1 MADMPLAGKK
11 VGILVEA
18 QYIPHE
24 IATYQKR
31 FSDYGASV
39 QLLSRL
45 WGNPSLRL
53 YSTVEPGVVDEV
65 QWIEA
70 TVDVESAN
78 PNDYAAIIMAANY
91 TSVRLRWNEA
101 AATSSDPSAAARAA
115 PAPTFFRNAMH
126 NRDIVKGAPCHGL
139 WLLTPSPDVLAGRR
153 VTCNPVVLA
162 DVVNTGASYVPAP
175 SQDGWDRHI
184 VVDDDLVTSTSAH
197 NEEVVGLFVDAVKDA
212 IVARGK

>member
-1 MADMPLAGKK
+1 MANKPLAGKK

-24 IATYQKR
+24 IATYQTR
-31 FSDYGASV
+31 FAAYGASV
-39 QLLSRL
+39 ELLSRL

-53 YSTVEPGVVDEV
+53 YSTVEPGVVDEP

-70 TVDVESAN
+70 TVDVGSIN
-78 PNDYAAIIMAANY
+78 PDEYAAIIMAANY

-101 AATSSDPSAAARAA
+101 SATSSEPSAAARAA
-115 PAPTFFRNAMH
+115 PGPTFFCNAMR
-126 NRDIVKGAPCHGL
+126 NRNIVKGAPCHGL

-162 DVVNTGASYVPAP
+162 DVLNTGAVFVPAP

-197 NEEVVGLFVDAVKDA
+197 TGEVVGLFVDAVKDA
-212 IVARGK
+212 IVARGE

>member
-24 IATYQKR
+24 IATYQAR
-31 FSDYGASV
+31 FAAYGASV
-39 QLLSRL
+39 ELLSRL
-45 WGNPSLRL
+45 WGNPGLRV
-53 YSTVEPGVVDEV
+53 YSTLEPGVVDEL

-70 TVDVESAN
+70 TVDVESVN
-78 PNDYAAIIMAANY
+78 PDGYAAIIMAANY

-101 AATSSDPSAAARAA
+101 SATSSDPFAAVRAA
-115 PAPTFFRNAMH
+115 PAPAFFRNAML
-126 NRDIVKGAPCHGL
+126 NRNIVKGAPCHGL

-153 VTCNPVVLA
+153 VTCNPVVLP
-162 DVVNTGASYVPAP
+162 DVLNTGALFVPAP